1 MSSKNI
7 NFLNFLPLRGPNIWT
22 YRPAV
27 EAWVDIGELED
38 FPSNKIPGLYERL
51 TAWLPGLVEHRCGVG
66 ERGGFLLRLREGTWA
81 GHILEHVT
89 IELQNLAGMQSG
101 FGKARETST
110 RGVYKVVVR
119 SRHEQITM
127 AAFQAARDLLMAA
140 IEDRPH
146 DVEAT
151 VAPLR
156 DMVDSLCLGPSTACI
171 VDAATDRGI
180 PHIRLNEGNLV
191 QLGYGAQ
198 QRRIWT
204 AETDQTSAIAESIC
218 SDKDLTKRLL
228 ASCGIPVPEGELV
241 SNPAQAW
248 EAAEDIG
255 TPVVVKPSDA
265 NHGRGVSINL
275 TTREEV
281 EAAYQLAADEGSDV
295 IVERFIPGKEHR
307 LLVVGGRVAAAAC
320 GETATITGDG
330 QSTVAELI
338 DSQLNSDPR
347 RGITEDCPLNHINL
361 DEEHTIRLELSRQGY
376 SADSVPPAGK
386 VVLVQPNG
394 NMAFDVTEQVHPSI
408 EQTVALAARIVGLDI
423 AGVDLVAGDI
433 SRPLE
438 EQQGAIVEINAGP
451 GLLMHLKPAS
461 GEPRP
466 VGKHIVESLFPQRSN
481 GRIPIVG
488 ISGSTGTTMIAK
500 LLSRLVHLAGKQVSM
515 ASREGLFFNHR
526 QVETGDRTHWA
537 SARKTLI
544 NHATEVA
551 IIETSARNILAEG
564 LAYDRCDIGIITDVQ
579 DPESL
584 QDFYIHDRDQLFN
597 VLRTQIDVVLPEGT
611 AILNASDPLA
621 IKMAELCDGEVM
633 YFDVNP
639 QHPILLDHLA
649 QNKRAVLVRE
659 EHIVLAH
666 GQHEITLHPL
676 ISSIPPATLLAA
688 SAAAWALNLPTELIR
703 AGLDTFQSQPQ
714 AEVF

>member
-7 NFLNFLPLRGPNIWT
+7 NFLNFLSLRGPNIWT
-22 YRPAV
+22 YRPIV

-51 TAWLPGLVEHRCGVG
+51 TAWLPGLIEHRCGVG

-119 SRHEQITM
+119 SRHEQVTM
-127 AAFQAARDLLMAA
+127 AAFQAARELLMAA

-146 DVEAT
+146 DVAAT

-156 DMVDSLCLGPSTACI
+156 DMVDSLCLGPSTGCI
-171 VDAATDRGI
+171 VDAATERGI

-191 QLGYGAQ
+191 QLGYGVQ

-241 SNPAQAW
+241 SNLAQAW

-275 TTREEV
+275 TTREEI

-330 QSTVAELI
+330 QATIAELI
-338 DSQLNSDPR
+338 DRQLNSDPR
-347 RGITEDCPLNHINL
+347 RGITEDCPLNRIIL
-361 DEEHTIRLELSRQGY
+361 EEDHTIRLELSRQGY

-423 AGVDLVAGDI
+423 AGVDLVAEDI

-466 VGKHIVESLFPQRSN
+466 VGKHIVESLFPGDAN

-488 ISGSTGTTMIAK
+488 ISGSTGTATVAR
-500 LLSRLVHLAGKQVSM
+500 LLSGLVHLSGKQVGM
-515 ASREGLFFNHR
+515 ASSEGLFFNHR
-526 QVETGDRTHWA
+526 RVEAGDKANWA
-537 SARKTLI
+537 SARKVLI
-544 NHATEVA
+544 NRATEIAVF
-551 IIETSARNILAEG
+551 ENSARNILTEG
-564 LAYDRCDIGIITDVQ
+564 LAYDRCNIGIITDVQ
-579 DPESL
+579 DAADL
-584 QDFYIHDRDQLFN
+584 QDFYIHDQEQRFN
-597 VLRTQIDVVLPEGT
+597 VLRTQVDVVLPEGT

-621 IKMAELCDGEVM
+621 IRMAELCDGEVM
-633 YFDVNP
+633 YFDTDSQN
-639 QHPILLDHLA
+639 PILLDHLA

-666 GQHEITLHPL
+666 GQHKITLHPL
-676 ISSIPPATLLAA
+676 IGSIPPATLLAA
-688 SAAAWALNLPTELIR
+688 SAAAWALNLPAELIR

-714 AEVF
+714 AEVS